1 MITVTDH
8 EVSELRRAYGLDDLA
23 LSRVTALGVAIRPQM
38 KRYIDGFYDW
48 MATQPVYEQ
57 YFYDPNTL
65 ERVKRLQLKYWE
77 EFFAGR
83 VDAHNEQRR
92 HVVGETHARIGL
104 PLAAYMPG
112 MHVCMSLMLDEL
124 KATSSDPAA
133 YADQCRAAASL
144 MHLDTAVVVQTY
156 TRLVNE
162 SIAAQGRALL
172 EMSTPVTQV
181 WEGVL
186 MLPLVGLI
194 DSVRARDVMGTML
207 QKIQHTRARVF
218 IMDIGGVAVVDT
230 AVANH
235 LIKMTKATRLMG
247 CECVISGVSPAIA
260 ETMVELGIDVGKV
273 RTTGTLMDAIADAF
287 QRMGL
292 SIAHKA

>member
-8 EVSELRRAYGLDDLA
+8 EVSELRRHYGLDDRA
-23 LSRVTALGVAIRPQM
+23 MSRVTALGSAIRPQM
-38 KRYIDGFYDW
+38 KRFIDAFYDW
-48 MATQPVYEQ
+48 MATQPEYEQ
-57 YFYDPNTL
+57 FFYDPNTV
-65 ERVKRLQLKYWE
+65 ERVKRLQLVYWE
-77 EFFAGR
+77 EFFAGT
-83 VDAHNEQRR
+83 VDARYVQRR

-104 PLAAYMPG
+104 PLSAYLPG

-124 KATSSDPAA
+124 RSTAKDDAEYAA
-133 YADQCRAAASL
+133 QCRAAASL
-144 MHLDTAVVVQTY
+144 LHLDTAVVVQTY

-162 SIAAQGRALL
+162 SISAQGRALL

-181 WEGVL
+181 WEGIL

-207 QKIQHTRARVF
+207 QRIHETRARVF

-235 LIKMTKATRLMG
+235 LIKITKATRLMG

-260 ETMVELGIDVGKV
+260 ETMVELGIDVGTV

-287 QRMGL
+287 KRMGL
-292 SIAHKA
+292 SISSKA